1 MNIEITRLK
10 RGIHVNVATPYL
22 TKYLK
27 YNHRS
32 MEFINYK
39 KKPVFTERL
48 LHTPDGKG
56 GLFTL
61 QGFFEKVCELIH
73 QAHDTYVVKDLRTP
87 LPDIDWPAVKALN
100 PRDYQIEPLVEFLT
114 KGIDNSGVI
123 LAAGGWGKTYAQAF
137 TYAAFNS
144 LNTILAIPLKQ
155 VYTQTYQKFCALF
168 PDKHIGRVG
177 DGYNDISKDITLT
190 TFRSLKKCAIE
201 KCQLLLVDELQC
213 STGEQTQEILTSVSP
228 IRIFG
233 FTATDEGL
241 FNGAD
246 KMLKGIYGERLID
259 IPYEDAQEAGAVVPG
274 VAYFLKMPDN
284 EMVTAASFDGA
295 LVQGI
300 KKNKTRNSMIA
311 KVCASVPDG
320 WPTLT
325 FIDHIKDHLKHLYPF
340 MPAGTK
346 YIHRETSKNS
356 AFALSKKQQDETIA
370 EFSNNE
376 FQHLI
381 ATDAFRAGVDLPH
394 LRVVVQAAGGSSK
407 IEIIQEA
414 LRGSRVLPEE
424 RQKELGISTPKTHFV
439 IIDFLDN
446 HDERLHGMALKRK
459 KYYEEQGWAVV
470 EVDSVKDIDW
480 NYTGEEQK
488 QL

>member
-10 RGIHVNVATPYL
+10 TGLHVNIATPYM

-27 YNHRS
+27 YSHRS
-32 MEFINYK
+32 MEFVNYK
-39 KKPVFTERL
+39 QKPVFTERL

-61 QGFFEKVCELIH
+61 QGFFEKLCSLIH
-73 QAHDTYVVKDLRTP
+73 KEHDTYIVKDLRPT
-87 LPDIDWPAVKALN
+87 LPEIDWPAVKAIG
-100 PRDYQIEPLVEFLT
+100 PKDYQIEPLVEFLT
-114 KGIDNSGVI
+114 KGIDNSGAIV
-123 LAAGGWGKTYAQAF
+123 AAGGWGKTYAQAF

-155 VYTQTYQKFCALF
+155 VFTQTYAKFCALF

-177 DGYNDISKDITLT
+177 DGYSDISQDITLT

-233 FTATDEGL
+233 YTATDNGL

-246 KMLKGIYGERLID
+246 KMLTGIYGERLID
-259 IPYEDAQEAGAVVPG
+259 IPYDEAREAGAVVPG
-274 VAYFLKMPDN
+274 VVYFVKMP
-284 EMVTAASFDGA
+284 ETELVTASSFEGA

-300 KKNKTRNSMIA
+300 KKNKTRNAMIA
-311 KVCASVPDG
+311 RACASVPKG
-320 WPTLT
+320 WTTLV
-325 FIDHIKDHLKHLYPF
+325 FIDHIKDHLTQLYSY

-346 YIHRETSKNS
+346 YIHRESSKKS
-356 AFALSKKQQDETIA
+356 AFALSKKQQDEIID
-370 EFSNNE
+370 EFSNNK

-381 ATDAFRAGVDLPH
+381 ATDAFRAGVDIPH
-394 LRVVVQAAGGSSK
+394 LRVVVQASGGSSK

-414 LRGSRVLPEE
+414 LRGSRTLPTSRME
-424 RQKELGISTPKTHFV
+424 ELGITEEKTHFV
-439 IIDFLDN
+439 VVDFLDN
-446 HDERLHGMALKRK
+446 HDERLYGMALKRK
-459 KYYEEQGWAVV
+459 KYYEGEGWTVF
-470 EVDSVKDIDW
+470 EVDSIKDINW
-480 NYTGEEQK
+480 HLTGQEK
-488 QL
+488 QEL